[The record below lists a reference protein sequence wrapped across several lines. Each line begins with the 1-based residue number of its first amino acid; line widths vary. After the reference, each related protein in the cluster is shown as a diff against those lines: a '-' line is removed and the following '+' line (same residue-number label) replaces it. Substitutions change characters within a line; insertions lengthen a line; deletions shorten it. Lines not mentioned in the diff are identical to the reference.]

1 MENVDKLSPR
11 PETIK
16 DNRFLAWVEATGN
29 KLPHPFL
36 LFVYLAVF
44 VMVISAV
51 LNYFGINTYNP
62 KTAETYP
69 IKSLLSGD
77 GIAYMFTNFV
87 KNFVNFPPLG
97 TIITVML
104 GIGLAERVGLL
115 STLLTQ
121 TVAKAPR
128 HLLTFCVFLA
138 GICGSIASDANYL
151 ILIPLV
157 AMVFHSVGR
166 NPLAGAA
173 AAYAAAGAGFDASLF
188 ITVGDALFAGIATD
202 AARIVDPDAYVSA
215 VDNYYFVASSVFIL
229 ATVGTLI
236 IDKVVEPRLNKIH
249 PLSSMQKE
257 QPTADV
263 NMTSEEKLGL
273 KRVAW
278 FTLGYLAFVMALVLP
293 ESSALRNADGGL
305 IPSPFLKSLV
315 PFMFFYFLGIGVIYG
330 KTVGKIAQI
339 EDIPALMAESVK
351 ALATTLVLF
360 LAIAQFIAYFKW
372 TGIGNLVAFE
382 GAHFLQS
389 VGFDGY
395 ALIISFIL
403 ITCIC
408 NVFMTSGSAQ
418 FALFAPIFIP
428 MLMQLNIEPA
438 FTLAMFRIGD
448 SATNIISPMSPYF
461 SVALVYMQ
469 SYKPELRIGTLMAT
483 MLPLAIGFLVFWTAF
498 LLLWT
503 GLGLDVG
510 PGVSMYIN

>member
-1 MENVDKLSPR
+1 MENVNDTR
-11 PETIK
+11 QTPETIK
-16 DNRFLAWVEATGN
+16 DNRFLSWVERTGN

-36 LFVYLAVF
+36 LFVYLAVV
-44 VMVISAV
+44 VMVVSAL
-51 LNYFGINTYNP
+51 LNYLGVNTYNP
-62 KTAETYP
+62 KTSETYP

-77 GIAYMFTNFV
+77 GIVYMFTNFV
-87 KNFVNFPPLG
+87 SNFVNFPPLG

-128 HLLTFCVFLA
+128 HLLTFFVFIA

-157 AMVFHSVGR
+157 AMIFHSVGR

-202 AARIVDPDAYVSA
+202 AARIIDPEAYVSA
-215 VDNYYFVASSVFIL
+215 VDNYYFVACSVFVL
-229 ATVGTLI
+229 AIVGTLI
-236 IDKVVEPRLNKIH
+236 IDKVVEPRLNNLH
-249 PLSSMQKE
+249 PLSTMIKSR
-257 QPTADV
+257 PTAEV
-263 NMTSEEKLGL
+263 NMTAEEKSGL
-273 KRVAW
+273 KRVAL
-278 FTLGYLAFVMALVLP
+278 FTLGYLAFVLALVFP
-293 ESSALRNADGGL
+293 ESSSLRNPDGGL

-315 PFMFFYFLGIGVIYG
+315 PFMFFYFLGIGIIYG
-330 KTVGKIAQI
+330 KTVGKISKI
-339 EDIPALMAESVK
+339 EDIPDLMANAVK

-360 LAIAQFIAYFKW
+360 FAISQFIAYFKW

-382 GAHFLQS
+382 GAHFLES

-403 ITCIC
+403 ITCLC
-408 NVFMTSGSAQ
+408 NIFMTSGSAQ

-448 SATNIISPMSPYF
+448 SSTNIISPMSPYF

>member
-1 MENVDKLSPR
+1 MENVKEISTK

-16 DNRFLAWVEATGN
+16 DNRFLAWVERTGN

-36 LFVYLAVF
+36 LFVYLAVG
-44 VMVISAV
+44 VMLISAIF
-51 LNYFGINTYNP
+51 NYLGVNTYNP
-62 KTAETYP
+62 KTAEATP
-69 IKSLLSGD
+69 IKSLLSGE

-188 ITVGDALFAGIATD
+188 VTVGDALFAGIATD
-202 AARIVDPDAYVSA
+202 AARIIDPDAYVSA
-215 VDNYYFVASSVFIL
+215 VDNYYFVASSVFVL
-229 ATVGTLI
+229 AIVGTLV
-236 IDKVVEPRLNKIH
+236 IDKIVEPRLNKLH
-249 PLSSMQKE
+249 PLSTMVKE
-257 QPTADV
+257 KPTADI
-263 NMTSEEKLGL
+263 NMTKEEKVGL
-273 KRVAW
+273 KRVVL
-278 FTLGYLAFVMALVLP
+278 FTLGYMVFVAALVLP
-293 ESSALRNADGGL
+293 ETSSLRNEEGGL

-315 PFMFFYFLGIGVIYG
+315 PFMFFYFLGIGITYG
-330 KTVGKIAQI
+330 KAVGKISKV

-351 ALATTLVLF
+351 TLATTLVLF

-372 TGIGNLVAFE
+372 TGIGNLVAYE
-382 GAHFLQS
+382 GAQFLQS
-389 VGFDGY
+389 AGVDGY
-395 ALIISFIL
+395 LLIIGFIL
-403 ITCIC
+403 IACIC
-408 NVFMTSGSAQ
+408 NIFMTSGSAQ

-448 SATNIISPMSPYF
+448 SVTNIISPMSPYF

-469 SYKPELRIGTLMAT
+469 SYKPDLRIGTLMAT

>member
-1 MENVDKLSPR
+1 MENIKQLQ

-16 DNRFLAWVEATGN
+16 DSRFLSWVERTGN
-29 KLPHPFL
+29 KLPHPFF
-36 LFVYLAVF
+36 LFVYLAIGIIF
-44 VMVISAV
+44 ISAV
-51 LNYFGINTYNP
+51 LNYLGVTTYNP
-62 KTAETYP
+62 KTTESYVV
-69 IKSLLSGD
+69 KSLVSGE
-77 GIAYMFTNFV
+77 GVQYIFTSFV
-87 KNFVNFPPLG
+87 KNFVSFPPLG
-97 TIITVML
+97 TIIVVML

-121 TVAKAPR
+121 TVAKAPKS
-128 HLLTFCVFLA
+128 LLTFLVFVA

-188 ITVGDALFAGIATD
+188 VTVGDALFAGIATD

-215 VDNYYFVASSVFIL
+215 VDNYYFVAPSVIIL
-229 ATVGTLI
+229 AIVGTLI
-236 IDKVVEPRLNKIH
+236 IDKIVEPRLNKLH
-249 PLSSMQKE
+249 PISSMVKDK
-257 QPTADV
+257 PTSTIT
-263 NMTSEEKLGL
+263 MTVKEKLGL
-273 KRVAW
+273 KRVAI
-278 FTLGYLAFVMALVLP
+278 FTLAYIALIFALVFP
-293 ESSALRNADGGL
+293 ENSSLRNPDGGL

-315 PFMFFYFLGIGVIYG
+315 TFMFFYFLGIGVIYG
-330 KTVGKIAQI
+330 KTVGKISKI
-339 EDIPALMAESVK
+339 EDIPDLMASSVK

-360 LAIAQFIAYFKW
+360 LAISQFIAYFKW
-372 TGIGNLVAFE
+372 TGIGNLIAFE
-382 GAHFLQS
+382 GAHLLQS

-395 ALIISFIL
+395 LLIISFIL

-428 MLMQLNIEPA
+428 MLMQLNIDPA

-448 SATNIISPMSPYF
+448 SSTNIISPMSPYF

-469 SYKPELRIGTLMAT
+469 SYKPDLRIGTLMAT
-483 MLPLAIGFLVFWTAF
+483 MLPLAIGFLVCWTAF

>member
-1 MENVDKLSPR
+1 MQNTKNINSI

-16 DNRFLAWVEATGN
+16 DNPFLAWVERTGN

-36 LFVYLAVF
+36 LFVYLALAVI
-44 VMVISAV
+44 VISAI

-62 KTAETYP
+62 KTSETYP

-77 GIAYMFTNFV
+77 GVAYMFTNFV
-87 KNFVNFPPLG
+87 KNFVGFPPLG

-128 HLLTFCVFLA
+128 HLLTFCVFIA

-157 AMVFHSVGR
+157 AMIFHSVGR

-173 AAYAAAGAGFDASLF
+173 AAYAAAGAGYDASLF

-202 AARIVDPDAYVSA
+202 AARIIDPDAYVSA
-215 VDNYYFVASSVFIL
+215 VDNYYFVACSVFVL

-236 IDKVVEPRLNKIH
+236 IDKIVEPRLNNLH
-249 PLSSMQKE
+249 PLSTMIKE
-257 QPTADV
+257 RPITDL
-263 NMTSEEKLGL
+263 NMTAEEKMGL
-273 KRVAW
+273 KRVVF
-278 FTLGYLAFVMALVLP
+278 FTIGYLIFILALIFP
-293 ESSALRNADGGL
+293 ETSALRNSDGGL

-330 KTVGKIAQI
+330 KAVGKIKKI

-351 ALATTLVLF
+351 TLATTLVLF

-382 GAHFLQS
+382 GAHFLES

-395 ALIISFIL
+395 ALIVSFIL

-428 MLMQLNIEPA
+428 MLMQLNIDPA
-438 FTLAMFRIGD
+438 FTMAMFRIGD

-461 SVALVYMQ
+461 SVALVFMQ
-469 SYKPELRIGTLMAT
+469 SYKPELRIGTLIAT
-483 MLPLAIGFLVFWTAF
+483 MLPLAIGFLVFWSAF

-503 GLGLDVG
+503 ALGLDIG